1 MGGVNTREVNNLVRG
16 GDNREG
22 FLEVR
27 FDLNFEDGAGRQR
40 MCENKG
46 GESRNNTALGPE
58 QLLSCVSRTCKVTSG
73 RQSKAG
79 KSTEAGFHRPWE
91 RTGALLQKAIKST
104 GSLLSRT
111 ITQ

>member
-1 MGGVNTREVNNLVRG
+1 MCTGGVSTREVIHLVRG
-16 GDNREG
+16 GGNWEG

-27 FDLNFEDGAGRQR
+27 LDVNFGDPAGRQQ

-46 GESRNNTALGPE
+46 GESGNNTALGPE

-79 KSTEAGFHRPWE
+79 KSAEAGFHGLWQRP
-91 RTGALLQKAIKST
+91 GALLHKQ
-104 GSLLSRT
+104 
-111 ITQ
+111 